1 MFTFSGIFYI
11 LYFSNFGGSVKAVL
25 KMENFNFMEIEK
37 PNYSPFLFFLFFI
50 DKNIVKIIIMNL
62 LVK

>member
-37 PNYSPFLFFLFFI
+37 PNYSPFLFFFSSLI
-50 DKNIVKIIIMNL
+50 KIQ
-62 LVK
+62 